1 MAMIDKFSLRMYAWF
16 DLILRV
22 RLMLQLIRIL
32 TAFITFIAVSTIGA
46 FVFLFRPFNP
56 DNTRLAARSFS
67 WLGTKILGIKV
78 KIQGAEFC
86 KDMAPS
92 VVVANHQDNLDLIIC
107 GAVIPQRTV
116 SVGKR
121 SLLLLPGFG
130 LIYWLAG
137 NVLID
142 RSNKKNSNS
151 TLNST
156 TEALTQGNRSIWMF
170 AEGTRNHGKNILP
183 FKKGA
188 FRMAIEAG
196 VPILPICVQSYSGKL
211 SLNKLN
217 SGTVNIKV
225 LEPIPTA
232 GMTLEDSDQLKDECW
247 QKMKTTLEQLDQAR

>member
-1 MAMIDKFSLRMYAWF
+1 
-16 DLILRV
+16 
-22 RLMLQLIRIL
+22 MLQLIRIPIAL
-32 TAFITFIAVSTIGA
+32 IAFICISIVGA

-67 WLGTKILGIKV
+67 WFGTKILGIKV
-78 KIQGAEFC
+78 NIQGTENF
-86 KDMAPS
+86 KDMPPS
-92 VVVANHQDNLDLIIC
+92 VVVANHQDNLDLVIC
-107 GAVIPQRTV
+107 GAVIPKRTV

-142 RSNKKNSNS
+142 RSNKKNSSS
-151 TLNST
+151 TIDAS
-156 TEALTQGNRSIWMF
+156 TEALTNGNRSIWMF

-196 VPILPICVQSYSGKL
+196 VPIVPICIQSYSGKL
-211 SLNKLN
+211 SLNKIN

-225 LEPIPTA
+225 LAAIPTT
-232 GMTLEDSDQLKDECW
+232 GMTLDDSNQLMDECW
-247 QKMKTTLEQLDQAR
+247 QKMKSTLNLLDQDQLEHG

>member
-1 MAMIDKFSLRMYAWF
+1 
-16 DLILRV
+16 
-22 RLMLQLIRIL
+22 MLLLIRLPIAL
-32 TAFITFIAVSTIGA
+32 ITFIGVSGIGA

-67 WLGTKILGIKV
+67 WLGCKILGIKV
-78 KIQGAEFC
+78 KIQGSELC
-86 KDMAPS
+86 KDMPPS
-92 VVVANHQDNLDLIIC
+92 VVVANHQNNLDLVIC
-107 GAVIPQRTV
+107 GAVIPKRTV

-142 RSNKKNSNS
+142 RSSKKSATS
-151 TLNST
+151 TIDAT
-156 TEALTQGNRSIWMF
+156 TEALTKGNRSIWMF
-170 AEGTRNHGKNILP
+170 AEGTRNQGKNILP

-196 VPILPICVQSYSGKL
+196 VPIVPICIQSYSGKL
-211 SLNKLN
+211 SLNKIN

-225 LEPIPTA
+225 LEPIPTT
-232 GMTLEDSDQLKDECW
+232 GMTLDDTNRLMNECW
-247 QKMKTTLEQLDQAR
+247 QKMKSTLDLLDRDQLEQAS

>member
-1 MAMIDKFSLRMYAWF
+1 MLY
-16 DLILRV
+16 ILRV
-22 RLMLQLIRIL
+22 SIALV
-32 TAFITFIAVSTIGA
+32 AFISVSIVGA
-46 FVFLFRPFNP
+46 FLFLFRPFNP

-78 KIQGAEFC
+78 NIIGQEFC
-86 KDMAPS
+86 KDMPPS

-107 GAVIPQRTV
+107 GAVIPKRTV

-142 RSNKKNSNS
+142 RGNKKNSKS
-151 TLNST
+151 TLNVT
-156 TEALTQGNRSIWMF
+156 TEALTKGKRSIWMF
-170 AEGTRNHGKNILP
+170 AEGTRNHGQNILP

-196 VPILPICVQSYSGKL
+196 APIVPICVQSYSGKL
-211 SLNKLN
+211 KLNKLI
-217 SGTVNIKV
+217 SGTVNIV
-225 LEPIPTA
+225 ILEPIPTQNLSLDD
-232 GMTLEDSDQLKDECW
+232 TNELLDQCW
-247 QKMKTTLEQLDQAR
+247 QKMKQTLVQLDTKTI

>member
-1 MAMIDKFSLRMYAWF
+1 
-16 DLILRV
+16 
-22 RLMLQLIRIL
+22 MLQLIRIPIAL
-32 TAFITFIAVSTIGA
+32 IVFVFISIIGA
-46 FVFLFRPFNP
+46 FLFLFRPFNP
-56 DNTRLAARSFS
+56 DNTRLAARTFS
-67 WLGTKILGIKV
+67 WFGTKILGIKV
-78 KIQGAEFC
+78 QLQGTEFF
-86 KDMAPS
+86 KDMPPS

-107 GAVIPQRTV
+107 GAVIPKRTV

-151 TLNST
+151 TLDTT
-156 TEALTQGNRSIWMF
+156 TEALTKGNRSIWMF
-170 AEGTRNHGKNILP
+170 AEGTRNQGKNILP

-196 VPILPICVQSYSGKL
+196 VPIVLICVQSYSGKL

-225 LEPIPTA
+225 LEPISTK
-232 GMTLEDSDQLKDECW
+232 GLTLDDSKQLMDECW
-247 QKMKTTLEQLDQAR
+247 QKMKTTLDQLDKVV